1 MAESGHRLAGLWGA
15 EEPPV
20 TARDVAEAANVS
32 VSTVS
37 RVLSGRRPVKPE
49 LAEVVREASERL
61 GYRPNY
67 LARALRR
74 QATQTVGMLVP
85 QIADPFFVGMVEA
98 AERLL
103 HAEEH
108 ELFLCDSQ
116 DSPELE
122 AVRARALIDRRVD
135 GLLLIPCDTTSAET
149 VRGCAQRVPI
159 VQLDRYVEG
168 VSADFVGTD
177 NREGV
182 SAALD
187 HLRALGRRRIAFV
200 GAKSSA
206 STAVERLEAYR
217 KGVSRAFHPS
227 SARNILLGD
236 FSIEWGESAARQM
249 ALHGLPDAILCGN
262 DLIALGILREFR
274 AQRIAVPADVA
285 VVGYNDIFADLANPP
300 LTSVRQPRQ
309 GLGEEAARLLLRRL
323 RGEAAG
329 PPQHIRL
336 VPSLVVRESTV
347 PEAVE
352 RETP

>member
-1 MAESGHRLAGLWGA
+1 LGDRLPNSSNPEASPA
-15 EEPPV
+15 
-20 TARDVAEAANVS
+20 TARDVADAANVS

-74 QATQTVGMLVP
+74 QATQTIGMLVP
-85 QIADPFFVGMVEA
+85 QIADPFFIGIVEA

-149 VRGCAQRVPI
+149 VRSCAQRVPI
-159 VQLDRYVEG
+159 VQVDRYVEG

-177 NREGV
+177 NQEGV
-182 SAALD
+182 RAALD
-187 HLRALGRRRIAFV
+187 HLHELGRRRIAFV
-200 GAKSSA
+200 GAKSTA
-206 STAVERLEAYR
+206 STAVERLAAYR
-217 KGVSRAFHPS
+217 QGVSGDFHPS
-227 SARNILLGD
+227 SARNVLLGD
-236 FSIEWGESAARQM
+236 FSIEWGEAAARELT
-249 ALHGLPDAILCGN
+249 AHRLPDAILCGN
-262 DLIALGILREFR
+262 DLIALGVLREFR
-274 AQRIAVPADVA
+274 AQRISVPADVA

-329 PPQHIRL
+329 TPQHIRL

-347 PEAVE
+347 S
-352 RETP
+352 ETGNGEEP